1 MEIPLGKYQTNSLY
15 VLSNGYYIDLV
26 VEEDNST
33 TILTKTPEGA
43 VWSDGGTLDQATVAN
58 SQNLKSYINS
68 VITSLSTEL
77 GEDNLILTEVLS
89 KTPVV
94 VPEATTSIMIR
105 AKLVDPKGNS
115 INNVECQP
123 FLFTAPEVAPTL
135 PDNGT
140 TFNNIGEF
148 EEAPTDFENTQF
160 AIGGALI
167 IAPEFTEEDG
177 LFTFEY
183 EGGETIDFSN
193 SYVQFSKEDYYSKS
207 VGPKLVKK
215 GEITR
220 KNPQITTFSG
230 PTETVNEKL
239 FQQEDEKFKAEVTLK
254 DPKTGLTAKGSGI
267 SQDREIAK
275 SKARSKALSSLGKK
289 VTEENNKPPVYTLSN
304 GYVIKFVVTG
314 PKTRAIAF
322 TPEGEIAWEGDFFG
336 DVQTSIN
343 FLTEEAIFNIEKLTN
358 TIGGTLSI
366 TGSDPIQPTP
376 SPQEEDDEVKFD
388 LYELGRITL
397 TPVKFDIEEEQS
409 EALIQVQLEE
419 NAIEKRQAIIDMP
432 WESKFTS
439 IFLEQKEKLKR
450 VLLPYVLNLLVE
462 FGSPVVNAILSD
474 TKDPLSGK
482 RCLSEE
488 RLKKVLKKRNKLVR
502 QINSLYKIIR
512 TLTKILKVTNTLII
526 GIRIGLKVAQGL
538 SAIPG
543 PITPPFVGLK
553 DLWNGLVE
561 QGFYDAN
568 EILKRAG
575 VTVTNLTVSTI
586 TIGITLGYILKLLG
600 LLDNMIQDCAQE
612 INPETGEFV
621 LSFAEIN
628 EEINSFKDPTVEGE
642 GDVEQP
648 LIDPLTNQ
656 PFPYK
661 GFTFEIKNDT
671 SQNFQYPKRYAVAR
685 NIQGIQV
692 LRSESSFASNPSIL
706 IEELKFVIDR
716 DNLRAD

>member
-1 MEIPLGKYQTNSLY
+1 MEIPLDKYQTNSLY
-15 VLSNGYYIDLV
+15 VLSNGYYIDLL
-26 VEEDNST
+26 VEGDNST

-43 VWSDGGTLDQATVAN
+43 VWNDGGTLDQATVAN

-77 GEDNLILTEVLS
+77 VEDNLILIEIIGKAPIVI
-89 KTPVV
+89 
-94 VPEATTSIMIR
+94 PEATTAIIIR
-105 AKLVDPKGNS
+105 AKLVDPKGNP
-115 INNVECQP
+115 INDVECQP
-123 FLFTAPEVAPTL
+123 FLFTVPEVAPTL

-140 TFNNIGEF
+140 TFNNVGEF
-148 EEAPTDFENTQF
+148 EEAQTDFENTQF

-167 IAPEFTEEDG
+167 VAPESTEEDG
-177 LFTFEY
+177 LFVFEY
-183 EGGETIDFSN
+183 EGGETIDFST
-193 SYVQFSKEDYYSKS
+193 SYIQFSKEDYYPRS

-215 GEITR
+215 GEVTR
-220 KNPQITTFSG
+220 KQPQVTTFTG
-230 PTETVNEKL
+230 ATETVDQKL
-239 FQQEDEKFKAEVTLK
+239 IQQEDESYKAEITLK

-275 SKARSKALSSLGKK
+275 SKARSKALSALGKK
-289 VTEENNKPPVYTLSN
+289 VTEENNKPPVYTLNN
-304 GYVIKFVVTG
+304 GYVIKFVTQG
-314 PKTRAIAF
+314 PRTRAITF
-322 TPEGEIAWEGDFFG
+322 TPEGEIFWEGKFSITSEI
-336 DVQTSIN
+336 DV
-343 FLTEEAIFNIEKLTN
+343 LTQEAIVAIENLTN
-358 TIGGTLSI
+358 TPSGTLAI
-366 TGSDPIQPTP
+366 TESDPIQPTP
-376 SPQEEDDEVKFD
+376 SPQEEDDEVRFD

-397 TPVKFDIEEEQS
+397 TPVKLDIEEEQS
-409 EALIQVQLEE
+409 EALIQIQEEE
-419 NAIEKRQAIIDMP
+419 NAVEKRQAIINMP
-432 WESKFTS
+432 WESKFIS
-439 IFLEQKEKLKR
+439 IFLEQKERLKR
-450 VLLPYVLNLLVE
+450 VLLPYVLNLLAE

-482 RCLSEE
+482 RCLSGEK
-488 RLKKVLKKRNKLVR
+488 LKKVLERRNKLVR

-512 TLTKILKVTNTLII
+512 TLTKILKVTNTLIL
-526 GIRIGLKVAQGL
+526 GIRIGLKIAQGL
-538 SAIPG
+538 SAVPG

-575 VTVTNLTVSTI
+575 VAVTNLTISTI
-586 TIGITLGYILKLLG
+586 SIGITLGYILKLLG
-600 LLDNMIQDCAQE
+600 LLDNMIQSCAQE

-628 EEINSFKDPTVEGE
+628 EEINSFKDPTVEG
-642 GDVEQP
+642 DVEQP
-648 LIDPLTNQ
+648 VIDPLTNQ

-661 GFTFEIKNDT
+661 GFTFEIKDDI

-706 IEELKFVIDR
+706 IEQLKFVIDR

>member
-1 MEIPLGKYQTNSLY
+1 M
-15 VLSNGYYIDLV
+15 
-26 VEEDNST
+26 
-33 TILTKTPEGA
+33 
-43 VWSDGGTLDQATVAN
+43 
-58 SQNLKSYINS
+58 
-68 VITSLSTEL
+68 
-77 GEDNLILTEVLS
+77 
-89 KTPVV
+89 
-94 VPEATTSIMIR
+94 
-105 AKLVDPKGNS
+105 
-115 INNVECQP
+115 
-123 FLFTAPEVAPTL
+123 
-135 PDNGT
+135 
-140 TFNNIGEF
+140 
-148 EEAPTDFENTQF
+148 
-160 AIGGALI
+160 
-167 IAPEFTEEDG
+167 
-177 LFTFEY
+177 
-183 EGGETIDFSN
+183 
-193 SYVQFSKEDYYSKS
+193 
-207 VGPKLVKK
+207 
-215 GEITR
+215 
-220 KNPQITTFSG
+220 
-230 PTETVNEKL
+230 
-239 FQQEDEKFKAEVTLK
+239 
-254 DPKTGLTAKGSGI
+254 
-267 SQDREIAK
+267 
-275 SKARSKALSSLGKK
+275 
-289 VTEENNKPPVYTLSN
+289 
-304 GYVIKFVVTG
+304 
-314 PKTRAIAF
+314 
-322 TPEGEIAWEGDFFG
+322 
-336 DVQTSIN
+336 
-343 FLTEEAIFNIEKLTN
+343 
-358 TIGGTLSI
+358 
-366 TGSDPIQPTP
+366 
-376 SPQEEDDEVKFD
+376 
-388 LYELGRITL
+388 
-397 TPVKFDIEEEQS
+397 
-409 EALIQVQLEE
+409 
-419 NAIEKRQAIIDMP
+419 
-432 WESKFTS
+432 
-439 IFLEQKEKLKR
+439 
-450 VLLPYVLNLLVE
+450 
-462 FGSPVVNAILSD
+462 
-474 TKDPLSGK
+474 
-482 RCLSEE
+482 
-488 RLKKVLKKRNKLVR
+488 R